1 MGRSFFRDNEGIDT
15 IPLKMVVY
23 LVITGCVLALLAI
36 SWNAIVPVKQGYDV
50 EKQLSEA
57 SLELLS
63 LQRGK
68 TRDLSMPFSS
78 EGSMCSIELDFPQ
91 EITYIGFGVDPDPDN
106 DGNVTNSAWS
116 IENNTIIYR
125 YDSSVKKRWIIEAE
139 QINFCQG
146 VRSDAGRWFPD
157 DTFNSSTKMDMGIVI
172 EKPVSGAYVFELV
185 RNNGTYTLSHFPV

>member
-1 MGRSFFRDNEGIDT
+1 
-15 IPLKMVVY
+15 MVVY

-63 LQRGK
+63 LQSGK
-68 TRDLSMPFSS
+68 ARDLSMPFSS

-91 EITYIGFGVDPDPDN
+91 EITYVGFGVDPDPDN
-106 DGNVTNSAWS
+106 DGNVTNSAWN

-125 YDSSVKKRWIIEAE
+125 YDSSVKKRWIIGAE
-139 QINFCQG
+139 KINFFQG
-146 VRSDAGRWFPD
+146 VRSDTGSWFPD
-157 DTFNSSTKMDMGIVI
+157 DTFNSSTNMGIVI

-185 RNNGTYTLSHFPV
+185 RNNGTYILSHFPV